1 RGRVSFMASPALGYV
16 LLGAF
21 ALYFLFA
28 GQNLAMG
35 QLAQIGPG
43 FFPATLAGILL
54 AMSVVGVVIEWRK
67 TRSPGSS
74 APIRL
79 DWRPLIFISLSIFVF
94 AMLVR
99 RVGLVPASV
108 ASAAVASL

>member
-1 RGRVSFMASPALGYV
+1 
-16 LLGAF
+16 
-21 ALYFLFA
+21 
-28 GQNLAMG
+28 
-35 QLAQIGPG
+35 
-43 FFPATLAGILL
+43 TLAGILL
-54 AMSVVGVVIEWRK
+54 AMSVVGVAIEWRK

-79 DWRPLIFISLSIFVF
+79 DWRPLVFISLSIFVF

-108 ASAAVASL
+108 ASAAVASLSRSPMRPGAIALIAAGVGVLVWTVFIAGLNLSIAAFRMPF